1 MAGITRREFLRRF
14 FGRGEE
20 RNEKIISEE
29 NKETKGIT
37 RREFLKGLI
46 VFLTGLF
53 LLRGEKRSEEE
64 KETK

>member
-1 MAGITRREFLRRF
+1 MPKITRRGFLERF
-14 FGRGEE
+14 LGRGEE

-46 VFLTGLF
+46 VFLTGLL
-53 LLRGEKRSEEE
+53 LLRG
-64 KETK
+64 